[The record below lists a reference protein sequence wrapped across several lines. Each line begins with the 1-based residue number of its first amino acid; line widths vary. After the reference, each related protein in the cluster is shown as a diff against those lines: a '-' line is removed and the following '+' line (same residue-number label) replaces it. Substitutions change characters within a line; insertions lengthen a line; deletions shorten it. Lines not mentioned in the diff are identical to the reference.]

1 LSEIDSDA
9 LIASMNTHKN
19 QSSYER
25 VLDYVGLMF
34 APELH
39 MKRVQSL
46 STAVFGLV
54 QAGNVG
60 ISAIGKALGLF
71 MGLNPKHAMKQVDR
85 LLSNPGID
93 LSKIFPALASHLI
106 ARRKNIVVALD
117 WTDFSKDGQAT
128 LAIHIVNRTHR
139 TSPLV
144 WKTVRQSDLKG
155 RQNDIEDELLVQL
168 KDVLPKDVHVTVL
181 ADRGFVDASFFAFLR
196 ELGFDFII
204 RGKSNIKVSYK
215 NKKQSAK
222 SWLHATGRARLLQGV
237 HITGEGYFLPSF
249 VAVHDKKMKD
259 PWLIFSS
266 IETQSAPEIIKLY
279 GRRFS
284 IEESF
289 RDIKDIRFG
298 MGLSS
303 LQISNPDRRDRFL
316 LICALAIPL
325 LTLLGAA
332 GEALGMDRML
342 KVNTVKRRTHSLL
355 NQGCYYFAALPRM
368 KQDKLK
374 QLIEK
379 YNEILDEHR
388 TLTAALGWL

>member
-1 LSEIDSDA
+1 MS
-9 LIASMNTHKN
+9 TYKN
-19 QSSYER
+19 QNSYER
-25 VLDYVGLMF
+25 VLEYLGPIL

-46 STAVFGLV
+46 STCVFGLIK
-54 QAGNVG
+54 AGNIG
-60 ISAIGKALGLF
+60 ISAIGKALGIF
-71 MGLNPKHAMKQVDR
+71 RGLNPKHAMKQVDR

-93 LSKIFPALASHLI
+93 LEKIFPALANHLI
-106 ARRKNIVVALD
+106 AGRKAIVVALD

-128 LAIHIVNRTHR
+128 LAIHTVNRTHR
-139 TSPLV
+139 TSPLI
-144 WKTVRQSDLKG
+144 WKTVPQSGLKG
-155 RQNDIEDELLVQL
+155 KRNDIEDELLGKL
-168 KDVLPKDVHVTVL
+168 KDILPKDVHVTVI
-181 ADRGFVDASFFAFLR
+181 ADRGFGDSAFFAFLR

-204 RGKSNIKVSYK
+204 RAKGNIKVSYK
-215 NKKQSAK
+215 NEKQSAK
-222 SWLHATGRARLLQGV
+222 SWLHATGKARLLRGV
-237 HITGEGYFLPSF
+237 HITGEGYFLPTF

-259 PWLIFSS
+259 PWLLFSS
-266 IETQSAPEIIKLY
+266 ITSRSGSEIVKLY

-303 LQISNPDRRDRFL
+303 LKISKPERRDRFL

-355 NQGCYYFAALPRM
+355 NQGCYYFAALPEM
-368 KQDKLK
+368 KRDMSEK
-374 QLIEK
+374 LIEE
-379 YNEILDEHR
+379 YNKILEEHH
-388 TLTAALGWL
+388 TLTDALGWL